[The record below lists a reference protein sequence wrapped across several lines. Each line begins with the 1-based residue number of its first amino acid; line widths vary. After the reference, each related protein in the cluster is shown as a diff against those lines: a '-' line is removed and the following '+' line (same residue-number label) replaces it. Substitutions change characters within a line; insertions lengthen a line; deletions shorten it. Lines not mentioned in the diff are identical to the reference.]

1 MRLGVRQTISLGCL
15 ILMSVSSLKLASQPA
30 ITLFSAGYSSTY
42 WALHSSFW
50 LVVFTIGLCH
60 GLAFIT
66 VYAVA
71 NGAAQRWFP
80 VERRGLIASIV
91 ARSVLGGAGRH
102 DLITV

>member
-1 MRLGVRQTISLGCL
+1 MIKTTN
-15 ILMSVSSLKLASQPA
+15 QPA
-30 ITLFSAGYSSTY
+30 ISLFSAGYSSTY

-60 GLAFIT
+60 GLAFVS

-91 ARSVLGGAGRH
+91 AR
-102 DLITV
+102 

>member
-1 MRLGVRQTISLGCL
+1 MIKTT
-15 ILMSVSSLKLASQPA
+15 SQPV
-30 ITLFSAGYSSTY
+30 ITFFSAGYSSTY

-60 GLAFIT
+60 GLAFVS

-91 ARSVLGGAGRH
+91 ARSVLGVLGRMI
-102 DLITV
+102 L

>member
-1 MRLGVRQTISLGCL
+1 MIKTT
-15 ILMSVSSLKLASQPA
+15 SQPV

-60 GLAFIT
+60 GLAFVS

-91 ARSVLGGAGRH
+91 AR
-102 DLITV
+102 